1 MPECHKD
8 TIERVCVSQ
17 GHNRESVNVTRT
29 QDGACGESH
38 EDPIELEGE
47 SLGPERER
55 VCKCH

>member
-47 SLGPERER
+47 SLGPERES
-55 VCKCH
+55 V